1 MPCNCNVRVR
11 ATPPSAQAESQ
22 TVVQRLRQQAGR
34 SRQAA
39 RQAAPACSRPFELVG
54 TLTARFPLTCR
65 DGARPTGGRKQGCE
79 RCRIPQK
86 RTKENAVASIASIP
100 KENAVGA
107 PDKKGGEGYRFGCV
121 PAPLAVLVWVDS
133 CRELP
138 QGVVALK
145 SSSDTSSRSIAA
157 AFFDFFMSV
166 SVSAPCRAPHAAVR
180 APGGAPQ
187 AQPSRARPPRACASR
202 CPLQPPTSGIGS
214 EIPIINQR
222 KDVISVRREIVS
234 EGYRI

>member
-1 MPCNCNVRVR
+1 MEHVADTLPLPTLLLVDSEPT
-11 ATPPSAQAESQ
+11 AGAE
-22 TVVQRLRQQAGR
+22 LGWPAGV
-34 SRQAA
+34 AA
-39 RQAAPACSRPFELVG
+39 RAAAASAAPPW
-54 TLTARFPLTCR
+54 TA
-65 DGARPTGGRKQGCE
+65 GAARE
-79 RCRIPQK
+79 
-86 RTKENAVASIASIP
+86 A
-100 KENAVGA
+100 
-107 PDKKGGEGYRFGCV
+107 
-121 PAPLAVLVWVDS
+121 LDS

-214 EIPIINQR
+214 EIPIMNQR
-222 KDVISVRREIVS
+222 KDVISVL
-234 EGYRI
+234 